1 MSLFDEP
8 TGKIASVLLP
18 KPLPEPFD
26 YAIPADMQLAP
37 GMFVRVPL
45 GPRSVT
51 GVVWAVKPGPPKRPL
66 KAVEALIATAP
77 SMPGVLR
84 DFVDRVARY
93 VVSPPGN
100 VLAMCMRSR
109 EALLPSPVEKF
120 ITRGQGETGRM
131 TPARLKVMDALTG
144 IEGQGAHLVTAADLA
159 RLADVSAGVVKGL
172 VDAGGL

>member
-66 KAVEALIATAP
+66 KAVEALIA
-77 SMPGVLR
+77 
-84 DFVDRVARY
+84 
-93 VVSPPGN
+93 
-100 VLAMCMRSR
+100 
-109 EALLPSPVEKF
+109 
-120 ITRGQGETGRM
+120 
-131 TPARLKVMDALTG
+131 
-144 IEGQGAHLVTAADLA
+144 
-159 RLADVSAGVVKGL
+159 
-172 VDAGGL
+172 